1 MKVVDTVGWI
11 AYLAGGT
18 LADRYEGHLRGR
30 DEIVTPTIILY
41 EVFKYLL
48 RELGEDAAYQ
58 GAGQVAKT
66 RTIPLNNELATA
78 AAEVAIRHRLP
89 MADAIIYATAQS
101 EGAVVATSDEHF
113 RNLPGIEFIELER

>member
-1 MKVVDTVGWI
+1 LKIVDTVGWI

-18 LADRYEGHLRGR
+18 LADRYEEHLRR
-30 DEIVTPTIILY
+30 HEELVTPTIVLY

-78 AAEVAIRHRLP
+78 AAEVAIRHGLP

-101 EGAVVATSDEHF
+101 EGAVVATSDKHF
-113 RNLPGIEFIELER
+113 RDLPGVEFIELER

>member
-1 MKVVDTVGWI
+1 MRVVDTVGWI

-18 LADRYEGHLRGR
+18 LADRYEVHLRGR
-30 DEIVTPTIILY
+30 DEIVTPTVVLY

-48 RELGEDAAYQ
+48 RELGEDAAYL

-66 RTIPLNNELATA
+66 RTIPLSNELATA
-78 AAEVAIRHRLP
+78 AAEVAIRHKLP

-101 EGAVVATSDEHF
+101 EGAVIATSDEHF
-113 RNLPGIEFIELER
+113 RDLPGVEFVEKP